1 VGSLWG
7 GLRFPGAAA
16 DGKAVWKLFPVC
28 LSCLSA
34 LVLAAPL
41 LGQRPALV
49 EQSVGWVKSLGA
61 RESASVLVLL
71 VADRSGVAAVGAAVD
86 PVRILA
92 QTPDAIV
99 LREGRVVA
107 TGPETVGGPLVEAGF
122 GDRSIE
128 LWAASPP
135 DRREGEERVEGEL
148 SLATLAG
155 KPSLTPGEVIAL
167 LNGSVSGVDL

>member
-1 VGSLWG
+1 
-7 GLRFPGAAA
+7 
-16 DGKAVWKLFPVC
+16 
-28 LSCLSA
+28 
-34 LVLAAPL
+34 
-41 LGQRPALV
+41 V

-107 TGPETVGGPLVEAGF
+107 TGPEAVGGPLVEAGF

-135 DRREGEERVEGEL
+135 DRREGEERAEGEL